1 MQTRADT
8 SRRSNGYEP
17 TRADKKG
24 MYYKQADN
32 QADNSLQ
39 KELKAR
45 NEELERHNL
54 NLQAALDQANKDKE
68 DLKNIHNNYMLQMQT
83 LINQKAI
90 EAPGQ
95 KKKWYEFWK

>member
-1 MQTRADT
+1 V
-8 SRRSNGYEP
+8 
-17 TRADKKG
+17 
-24 MYYKQADN
+24 
-32 QADNSLQ
+32 DNSLQ